1 MDFIGPLPPSPEGCN
16 FIWVVIDRLTS
27 MIHLVALKTSATA
40 TEVAER
46 YLHEIVRLHGVA
58 SSIVSDR
65 DPRFTSIFWNEV
77 HRMLGTRLMMSTSF
91 HPQTDGATERANRVI
106 NTVLRAVIQPDQSD
120 WYEKLPLVEF
130 AINSSE
136 NKSTGY
142 APFELN
148 YGYIPTL
155 RGLLD

>member
-1 MDFIGPLPPSPEGCN
+1 
-16 FIWVVIDRLTS
+16 
-27 MIHLVALKTSATA
+27 
-40 TEVAER
+40 
-46 YLHEIVRLHGVA
+46 
-58 SSIVSDR
+58 
-65 DPRFTSIFWNEV
+65 
-77 HRMLGTRLMMSTSF
+77 MMSTSF

-106 NTVLRAVIQPDQSD
+106 NTVLQAVIQPNQSN

-130 AINSSE
+130 TINSLE